1 MKRLKHFLPWA
12 VILCLLL
19 VLPTAVADNGITVSI
34 DAPTDVKY
42 CENFTAVVDVTEV
55 IRLGGGQFNVTYDP
69 SVIEI
74 TDITDGLIDSNAME
88 VDWGFIPPGEQG
100 KVTVISLVPSAY
112 VLTGI
117 NGSGSLAVIH
127 FHANCTAAETSALT
141 LSGGKLFNNLGDE
154 MEGVAWVGDSVDCS
168 IELDVRCTVDPART
182 NVDEDV
188 DFSCTPSGGVP
199 PYSYTWDFGD
209 GGTSNSQNPTHRYSA
224 TGDYTACVTVEDDLD
239 NTEDCCVDV
248 GIIAAVEAPC
258 DVAGGE
264 PARFAASYLRVSPEQ
279 VMPNEQVEISI
290 NIGNKGGER
299 GSRTVALYINGYLED
314 SQTVG
319 VGAGSSRTVVFRV
332 TKSEPGTYVVIV
344 EGQEG
349 RFFVLAPQ
357 KTTFL
362 GDGGLGTGGIIVI
375 VVVAIAI
382 ILAIV
387 FVFRRRE

>member
-1 MKRLKHFLPWA
+1 MA
-12 VILCLLL
+12 SS
-19 VLPTAVADNGITVSI
+19 PTYAYAEAGTYTVNVTVMDSHEQQEACSFYITV
-34 DAPTDVKY
+34 
-42 CENFTAVVDVTEV
+42 EEELGVTC
-55 IRLGGGQFNVTYDP
+55 G
-69 SVIEI
+69 
-74 TDITDGLIDSNAME
+74 
-88 VDWGFIPPGEQG
+88 
-100 KVTVISLVPSAY
+100 
-112 VLTGI
+112 
-117 NGSGSLAVIH
+117 
-127 FHANCTAAETSALT
+127 
-141 LSGGKLFNNLGDE
+141 
-154 MEGVAWVGDSVDCS
+154 
-168 IELDVRCTVDPART
+168 VDPART

-188 DFSCTPSGGVP
+188 DFSCTRVGGVL
-199 PYSYTWDFGD
+199 PYSYSWDFGD
-209 GGTSNSQNPTHRYSA
+209 GETSSSQNPTHRYSRI
-224 TGDYTACVTVEDDLD
+224 GDYTACVTVEDYLG
-239 NTEDCCVDV
+239 NIEDCCVDV
-248 GIIAAVEAPC
+248 GIIAAGVDPEC
-258 DVAGGE
+258 DVETG

-279 VMPNEQVEISI
+279 VVPNEQVEISI

-299 GSRTVALYINGYLED
+299 GSRTVALYINGYLEE

-319 VGAGSSRTVVFRV
+319 VGAGSSRAVVFRV